1 MEIRI
6 VTEWQVRK
14 FILYKQNFFFFSLE
28 MGHAESVI
36 QVLVSKEHSDILCT
50 AYVMSE
56 SSHAEMIL
64 LKHYGSHAS

>member
-1 MEIRI
+1 
-6 VTEWQVRK
+6 
-14 FILYKQNFFFFSLE
+14 

-64 LKHYGSHAS
+64 LKHYVSHAS